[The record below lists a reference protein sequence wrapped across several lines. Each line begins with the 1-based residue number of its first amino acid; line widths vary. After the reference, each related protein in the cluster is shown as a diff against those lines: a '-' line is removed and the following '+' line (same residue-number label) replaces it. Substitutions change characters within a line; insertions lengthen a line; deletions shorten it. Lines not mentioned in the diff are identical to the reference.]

1 MTELLIKWLTLS
13 KLFAAKEIKL
23 VLKKLVLKKL
33 VTIADDH
40 S

>member
-23 VLKKLVLKKL
+23 VHKKL
-33 VTIADDH
+33 VTIADDT
-40 S
+40 SRLN